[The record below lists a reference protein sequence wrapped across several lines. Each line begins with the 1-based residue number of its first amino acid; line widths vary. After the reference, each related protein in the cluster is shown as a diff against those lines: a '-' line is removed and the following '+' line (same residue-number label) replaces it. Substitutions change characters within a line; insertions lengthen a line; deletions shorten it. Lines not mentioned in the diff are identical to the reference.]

1 MTTAVVERSHP
12 VTTSEARPSGERRA
26 ARSRILFVSIC
37 PRVSE
42 QVRRLAKD
50 LDLAIEIFEG
60 GMTKGGL
67 QYAIEHQHD
76 YDVIVS
82 QGGTAA
88 HIESCITSIP
98 VITIKLSITDFLDAF
113 ERAIERDRPLA
124 LFCVNSEVL
133 PEMERI
139 ARFSGRAP
147 DYKLLAYS
155 HKEEFETQYRLA
167 ATLRGHTLIGV
178 SCYCVLDM
186 QAQLEGQGIDFAL
199 IRPSQQNIQKAILS
213 AKSIV
218 ESKGREELKAQ
229 RMKSIV
235 DYSAQGIVSIDG
247 QRRVTSFNPAAER
260 ILDLRAGAVLSRRL
274 DEKTMPAALRV
285 LHGDGDFQL
294 NQLVK
299 LDGDD
304 LLVNRIPVRANDR
317 LEETIVSFQ
326 RVTDI
331 QRLEI
336 KARMQLLSKGL
347 VAKHRF
353 EDIVGTSAALR
364 TAIDRAR
371 RFAETSASV
380 LIEGETGTGKELFV
394 QSIHNASDRRDGPF
408 VAINCAAL
416 PETLLE
422 SELFGYADGAFTGAK
437 RGGKAGLFELAH
449 NGTIFLDEIGEVS
462 PAIQSRLLRVLQERE
477 ILRVGGDRVIKV
489 NVRVLSATN
498 KNLYQMVREGQFRDD
513 LFFRLGV
520 LNLRLPPLRERTED
534 IRPLADR
541 FVRMA
546 SETAGKR
553 LDDLSADDIRML
565 QRYAWPGNV
574 RELEYFLEKLA
585 ILADASVRTSD
596 LIGLL
601 LGEHTRD
608 HGRDAVSSR
617 PLLAATDDDDDRL
630 TLEVGP
636 MRDMQR
642 QIVERM
648 LERTKGNK
656 VEVARRLGI
665 SRVTVWNKMKEA
677 DAGARD
683 AQALRAD
690 GPFAR
695 AAAVRF
701 RP

>member
-1 MTTAVVERSHP
+1 
-12 VTTSEARPSGERRA
+12 
-26 ARSRILFVSIC
+26 
-37 PRVSE
+37 
-42 QVRRLAKD
+42 
-50 LDLAIEIFEG
+50 
-60 GMTKGGL
+60 MTKGGL

-113 ERAIERDRPLA
+113 GRAIERDRPLA
-124 LFCVNSEVL
+124 LFCVASEVL
-133 PEMERI
+133 PEMERV

-155 HKEEFETQYRLA
+155 HKEEFEAQYRVA
-167 ATLRGHTLIGV
+167 ATLQGHTLIGV

-186 QAQLEGQGIDFAL
+186 QAELEGRGIDFAL
-199 IRPSQQNIQKAILS
+199 ICPSQRNIQKAVLS

-235 DYSAQGIVSIDG
+235 DYSAQGIVSIDD
-247 QRRVTSFNPAAER
+247 QRRVTSVNPAAER
-260 ILDLRAGAVLSRRL
+260 ILDIRAGAVLSRRL
-274 DEKTMPAALRV
+274 DETAMPAALRE

-299 LDGDD
+299 LDGND
-304 LLVNRIPVRANDR
+304 LLVNRIPVRVNDR

-477 ILRVGGDRVIKV
+477 ILRVGGDRVVKV

-498 KNLYQMVREGQFRDD
+498 KNLYQMVREGRFRDD

-546 SETAGKR
+546 SETTGKR

-608 HGRDAVSSR
+608 HGRDAASPR
-617 PLLAATDDDDDRL
+617 PLLDATDDDDRL
-630 TLEVGP
+630 TLAVGP

-648 LERTKGNK
+648 LERTNGNK

-677 DAGARD
+677 DAGPRD
-683 AQALRAD
+683 AEALRAD
-690 GPFAR
+690 APFAR